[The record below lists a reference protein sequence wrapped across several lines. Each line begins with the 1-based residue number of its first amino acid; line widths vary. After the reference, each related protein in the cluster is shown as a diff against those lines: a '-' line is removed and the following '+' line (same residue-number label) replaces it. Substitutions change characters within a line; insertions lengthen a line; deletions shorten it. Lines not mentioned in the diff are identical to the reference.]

1 MFDKIFAWFATSPL
15 STAARVAIAAG
26 LTYAL
31 DNISGFNFDPAVQV
45 VLVGLITTALRYFNP
60 ADGVYGVNATEV
72 ETK

>member
-1 MFDKIFAWFATSPL
+1 MKDKLFSWFATSPL
-15 STAARVAIAAG
+15 STAARVAIASG

-45 VLVGLITTALRYFNP
+45 IMVAAITTALRYFNP

-72 ETK
+72 DTK